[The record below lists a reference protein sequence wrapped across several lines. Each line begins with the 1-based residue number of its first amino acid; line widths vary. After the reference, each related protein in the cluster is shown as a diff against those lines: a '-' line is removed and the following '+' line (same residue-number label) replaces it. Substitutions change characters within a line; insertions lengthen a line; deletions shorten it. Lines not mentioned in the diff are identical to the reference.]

1 MIAMANWTPTGFV
14 GQMFKIVGSHVTPP
28 QNMPSPLLWGS
39 ETAVRER
46 LGDEVSEIN
55 FERRLI
61 SFTFPF
67 GVTEK
72 LNTGVSFMV
81 RRTKPLPHSAIRITR
96 RFVVI
101 ALPLNLSIL
110 FDGLRLRRARCLR
123 ESIHRTIHG
132 RANAGRFEIFR
143 HCR

>member
-1 MIAMANWTPTGFV
+1 
-14 GQMFKIVGSHVTPP
+14 
-28 QNMPSPLLWGS
+28 L
-39 ETAVRER
+39 
-46 LGDEVSEIN
+46 N
-55 FERRLI
+55 FESLNLESVI
-61 SFTFPF
+61 AK
-67 GVTEK
+67 TEDLK
-72 LNTGVSFMV
+72 QN
-81 RRTKPLPHSAIRITR
+81 PHSAIKITR

-110 FDGLRLRRARCLR
+110 FDGLRLRHARCLR